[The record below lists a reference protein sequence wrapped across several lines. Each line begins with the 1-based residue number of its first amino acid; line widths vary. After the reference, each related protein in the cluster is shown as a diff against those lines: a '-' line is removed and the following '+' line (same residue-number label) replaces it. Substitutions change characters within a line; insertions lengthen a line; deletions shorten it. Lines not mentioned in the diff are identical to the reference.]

1 MAFTSVSHV
10 APVHEKWLSGMN
22 RYLISLGKFV
32 TKTVIIDTFE
42 DKIMV
47 IVTFKYY
54 GARFSE
60 FSCDLMKQDSCII

>member
-1 MAFTSVSHV
+1 MAIGNESI
-10 APVHEKWLSGMN
+10 PDLSRKMS
-22 RYLISLGKFV
+22 RS
-32 TKTVIIDTFE
+32 KTVIIDTFE